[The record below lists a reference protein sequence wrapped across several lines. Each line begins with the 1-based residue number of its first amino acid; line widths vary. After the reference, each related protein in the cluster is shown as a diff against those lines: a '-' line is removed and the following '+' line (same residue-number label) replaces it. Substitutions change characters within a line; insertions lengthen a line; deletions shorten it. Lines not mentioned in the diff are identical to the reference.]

1 MLNRL
6 FYLFISFAL
15 VLTSCSKDDEGGQ
28 QPAPVPVPTPD
39 TLTVEGAKLQVMVVF
54 APGQLGD
61 QGYADNVMDSI
72 VQMQQQQKLGKAD
85 SINIDFIAL
94 YSFQDTRQ
102 RLRDWAAEPA
112 NPYYNHDYDRRL
124 LVLTEPYMT
133 RWIGDFDSLLRPTD
147 EVLLLKA
154 TEADLQKVAAT
165 SALNQR
171 LHALN
176 IDMSPTLRW
185 YATYITENLKQ
196 SKIIW
201 DANHEEGENEEEE
214 YDDWYDDWDDDWYDE
229 REAPIPDHVK
239 LYIYRQYDPTVV
251 TYSDGMEEV
260 LRQELGPDAE
270 INMLYVENKLDDGN
284 FNEGTKNSYLETVYQ
299 TAYQISEQGYEE
311 GRSYFIFDLG
321 VWNIGAVNFMENGF
335 CSFSALMIDACVDYE
350 VGADVIKND
359 YGHALQDWV
368 NDWCQQ
374 PAATMPQNR
383 TLGSDY
389 ITDDMVSSIGDVHRE
404 NVTQ

>member
-15 VLTSCSKDDEGGQ
+15 VLTSCSKDDEGEQ
-28 QPAPVPVPTPD
+28 QPAPAPLPTPD

-133 RWIGDFDSLLRPTD
+133 RWISDFDSLLRPTD

-185 YATYITENLKQ
+185 YATYITENLKLN
-196 SKIIW
+196 KMIW
-201 DANHEEGENEEEE
+201 DANHEEGENEDEED
-214 YDDWYDDWDDDWYDE
+214 DDWYDDWDDEEE
-229 REAPIPDHVK
+229 REILIPDHVK

-270 INMLYVENKLDDGN
+270 INMLYVENTLDDGN

-311 GRSYFIFDLG
+311 GYSYFIFDLG
-321 VWNIGAVNFMENGF
+321 VWNIGAVNFMGNGIF
-335 CSFSALMIDACVDYE
+335 SFSGLMIDACVDYN
-350 VGADVIKND
+350 VGAYVIKHD

-368 NDWCQQ
+368 IDWCQQ

-383 TLGSDY
+383 TLDNGY
-389 ITDDMVSSIGDVHRE
+389 ITDDLPASVNDVERE
-404 NVTQ
+404 DMKVNN

>member
-147 EVLLLKA
+147 EVLLLRA

-165 SALNQR
+165 RVQNQQR

-176 IDMSPTLRW
+176 IDIVPTFQW
-185 YATYITENLKQ
+185 YATYIAELT
-196 SKIIW
+196 KI
-201 DANHEEGENEEEE
+201 NYEEYHEENEEEE
-214 YDDWYDDWDDDWYDE
+214 YDDDE
-229 REAPIPDHVK
+229 EYREAPFPDHVK

-251 TYSDGMEEV
+251 TYSDGMEET

-284 FNEGTKNSYLETVYQ
+284 FNEGTKNSYLEIVYQ
-299 TAYQISEQGYEE
+299 TAYQIAEQSYEDGY
-311 GRSYFIFDLG
+311 SYFIFDLG
-321 VWNIGAVNFMENGF
+321 VWNIGALNFLRRGVD
-335 CSFSALMIDACVDYE
+335 SFWPLMIDTSSDGDGYNNCAYTV
-350 VGADVIKND
+350 KRD
-359 YGHALQDWV
+359 YGRALQEWII
-368 NDWCQQ
+368 DWCHQ
-374 PAATMPQNR
+374 PAATMPQSR
-383 TLGSDY
+383 TLGSGY
-389 ITDDMVSSIGDVHRE
+389 ITDDLPNDLYVNDVAIITR
-404 NVTQ
+404 